1 MNRYC
6 LILSVGA
13 LFLCSAKT
21 TFGCSNLLVDIKDG
35 ETLAIQKLDLETD
48 IKVDGRLD
56 EPLWRSLPAYDEFIV
71 TTPET
76 LGEVPHAT
84 VVRLAYSDEG
94 FYVGV
99 DLEQSEETLMKR
111 LSGRDRRDITRD
123 TVSFTLDTSGEGRYG
138 YWFSV
143 SLGDS
148 LQDGTVLPERKFTSD
163 WDGAWYGAS
172 HQTDTGWT
180 AEFFVPWGTVSMPA
194 GSEEQQAVRKLGLF
208 MSRQVGYLDE
218 RWSWPGLLSSESKF
232 LSVLQPIEVR
242 GVSPKK
248 QYAFFPFSA
257 ISRNRV
263 DHETRY
269 RLGTDFFWR
278 PSSNLQLSGTVNPDF
293 GSVESDDVVIN
304 LSATETFFPEKRLFF
319 VEGQEVFVA
328 SPRADTRGS
337 GVGNRGAPYTMVNTR
352 RIGGKPRSLSLAAD
366 ENITDRELDL
376 PVDLMGALKVTGQ
389 TGRLRYGLF
398 GAFEEDVDIRG
409 TKAGA
414 PVKFTQTGSDYGV
427 ARLIYEDSKAGAYRA
442 FGVLSTAVLH
452 ESGDALVTG
461 IDGHYLTSD
470 GKIQLD
476 AQIMTSDIDGQSRG
490 YGGFIDGEFAIK
502 KGVVQRVG
510 IEYFDRDLDI
520 NDLGFLER
528 NDSFRIRSSHIRT
541 SSGLGWAKSNQFDLR
556 GYVQENNDGIFT
568 GAGIFLS
575 DSLTFNNLSS
585 MLLRVGFFPKAYDDR
600 NSFGNGTYR
609 TALRRDVAIRF
620 SSPNTNKL
628 SFGSGIGWREEMLGG
643 RQISVGGGLT
653 WRPNDRFSFRL
664 RYTWADR
671 DGWLIH
677 QEGRNMTTFKAEQW
691 VPSLNMD
698 YFFSARQQLK
708 ATLQWV
714 GIKAI
719 EDEFWEVPS
728 SPGALVKV
736 AKPVGPSD
744 SFGKSQMTFQLR
756 YRWEIAPLSDLFIVY
771 IRGADK
777 GLALGDNTFSDV
789 FQAGWEDPTADTF
802 IVKLRYRFGS

>member
-1 MNRYC
+1 
-6 LILSVGA
+6 
-13 LFLCSAKT
+13 
-21 TFGCSNLLVDIKDG
+21 
-35 ETLAIQKLDLETD
+35 
-48 IKVDGRLD
+48 
-56 EPLWRSLPAYDEFIV
+56 
-71 TTPET
+71 
-76 LGEVPHAT
+76 
-84 VVRLAYSDEG
+84 
-94 FYVGV
+94 
-99 DLEQSEETLMKR
+99 
-111 LSGRDRRDITRD
+111 
-123 TVSFTLDTSGEGRYG
+123 
-138 YWFSV
+138 
-143 SLGDS
+143 
-148 LQDGTVLPERKFTSD
+148 
-163 WDGAWYGAS
+163 
-172 HQTDTGWT
+172 
-180 AEFFVPWGTVSMPA
+180 
-194 GSEEQQAVRKLGLF
+194 
-208 MSRQVGYLDE
+208 
-218 RWSWPGLLSSESKF
+218 
-232 LSVLQPIEVR
+232 
-242 GVSPKK
+242 
-248 QYAFFPFSA
+248 
-257 ISRNRV
+257 
-263 DHETRY
+263 
-269 RLGTDFFWR
+269 
-278 PSSNLQLSGTVNPDF
+278 
-293 GSVESDDVVIN
+293 
-304 LSATETFFPEKRLFF
+304 
-319 VEGQEVFVA
+319 
-328 SPRADTRGS
+328 
-337 GVGNRGAPYTMVNTR
+337 
-352 RIGGKPRSLSLAAD
+352 PRSLSLAAD

-398 GAFEEDVDIRG
+398 SAFEEDVDIRG
-409 TKAGA
+409 TKAGT

-461 IDGHYLTSD
+461 LDGHYLTSD

-476 AQIMTSDIDGQSRG
+476 AQVMTSDIDGQSRG

-556 GYVQENNDGIFT
+556 GYVQENNDGLFT
-568 GAGIFLS
+568 GAAVFLS
-575 DSLTFNNLSS
+575 DSLTLNNLSNV
-585 MLLRVGFFPKAYDDR
+585 LLRVGFFPKAFDDL

-620 SSPNTNKL
+620 SSPNTNKW

-643 RQISVGGGLT
+643 RHISVGGGLT

-664 RYTWADR
+664 RYFWADR

-677 QEGRNMTTFKAEQW
+677 QEARNMTTFKAQQW

-698 YFFSARQQLK
+698 YFFSAKQQLK

-714 GIKAI
+714 GIKAA
-719 EDEFWEVPS
+719 EDEFWEIPS

-736 AKPVGPSD
+736 AKPAGPSD

-777 GLALGDNTFSDV
+777 GLGLQDNSFSDI